1 MNRPLRQW
9 LQSLMIVE
17 AFGGVLGLLLLFLQA
32 AGAIRV
38 SDVVL
43 LSPFWLVGAIRGT
56 WTAFTA
62 LLACSLVIQG
72 LATRRDGWWAR
83 QATARQRLHRAEGHR
98 RRKGRR

>member
-9 LQSLMIVE
+9 LQSLMVVE

-43 LSPFWLVGAIRGT
+43 LSPFWLV
-56 WTAFTA
+56 
-62 LLACSLVIQG
+62 
-72 LATRRDGWWAR
+72 
-83 QATARQRLHRAEGHR
+83 
-98 RRKGRR
+98 